1 MAELFIR
8 AVDLT
13 KAYGT
18 RTIIN
23 GLSITVSPHAR
34 VGLIG
39 ENGVGKS
46 TLLRLLAGVEEA
58 DSGTVRRPTR
68 TGLLWQ
74 EVPFEPTDTVDDL
87 IEHALAEV
95 RAIEQQLEAAASGLG
110 GGHDAASDNSAAYER
125 YSRALAAAE
134 AAQVWSVDARRATVI
149 AGLGLADVEVS
160 RRLDEISGGQRARL
174 ALAGLLLAKPEA
186 LVLDE
191 PTNHLDD
198 EAAAFLEQT
207 LRDWNGPVIFASHD
221 RAFLDAAATDL
232 VDLDPGRTTLPRRIG
247 AGTGVAGPVYS
258 VYLTEKAA
266 ERDRWAEQYETEQL
280 ELKHLRYGVAVTS
293 RQVTNFKPPSDHEKM
308 GYDFKTGR
316 IQKQVSRRVQNA
328 RRRLDELDAIQV
340 RKPPAPLE
348 FGGIPHGFSGADDS
362 GPLVQL
368 TAATVGDRLAIES
381 LAIRAD
387 RRLLVTGPNGAG
399 KSTLLGAL
407 SGRLALD
414 GGVRGTRRGLR
425 IGLLEQDV
433 RFADPR
439 RTGREV
445 YREVLGEECSERTPL
460 ACLGLVAPRDIDRPV
475 GLLSVGQQRRLA
487 LALIIAKPPHVFLLD
502 EPTNHLSLALA
513 EELERALGTY
523 PGAVVVASHD
533 RWLRRRWDADELRLV
548 GGRVARLA
556 G

>member
-1 MAELFIR
+1 MAEIYIR

-13 KAYGT
+13 RAYGT
-18 RTIIN
+18 RIIID
-23 GLSITVSPHAR
+23 GLSITVNPRAR
-34 VGLIG
+34 IGLIG

-58 DSGTVRRPTR
+58 DSGTVQRPAR

-74 EVPFEPTDTVDDL
+74 EVPFEPTNTVDDL
-87 IEHALAEV
+87 IEHALADV
-95 RAIEQQLEAAASGLG
+95 RAIEQQLA
-110 GGHDAASDNSAAYER
+110 DAASSLARNHGAASDDTTACEH

-134 AAQVWSVDARRATVI
+134 AAQVWSVDARRASVI
-149 AGLGLADVEVS
+149 AGLGLADVEES
-160 RRLDEISGGQRARL
+160 RRLDGISGGERARV

-198 EAAAFLEQT
+198 EAAVFLEQT
-207 LRDWNGPVIFASHD
+207 LRDWSGPVIFASHD
-221 RAFLDAAATDL
+221 RAFLDATATDL

-247 AGTGVAGPVYS
+247 VGTGVAGPVYS
-258 VYLTEKAA
+258 SYLTEKAA
-266 ERDRWAEQYETEQL
+266 ERDRRAEQYETEQQQL
-280 ELKHLRYGVAVTS
+280 RDLRYGVAVTS
-293 RQVTNFKPPSDHEKM
+293 RRVTNFKPPSDHEKM
-308 GYDFKTGR
+308 GYNLKTGR
-316 IQKQVSRRVQNA
+316 IHKQVSRRVQNT
-328 RRRLDELDAIQV
+328 RRRFDELDAIQV
-340 RKPPAPLE
+340 RKPRAPLD
-348 FGGIPHGFSGADDS
+348 FGGIPHGFSAADDS

-368 TAATVGDRLAIES
+368 SAVTVGDRLAIES
-381 LAIRAD
+381 LAIRAGQ
-387 RRLLVTGPNGAG
+387 RLLVTGPNGSG

-414 GGVRGTRRGLR
+414 GGVRGTRRGLS

-445 YREVLGEECSERTPL
+445 YREVLGEERSARTPL
-460 ACLGLVAPRDIDRPV
+460 ACLGLVAPWEIDRPV

-513 EELERALGTY
+513 GELEHALGTY
-523 PGAVVVASHD
+523 PGAVVIASHD
-533 RWLRRRWDADELRLV
+533 RWLRCRWDADELHLV
-548 GGRVARLA
+548 GGRVAQLA

>member
-1 MAELFIR
+1 MAELYIR

-18 RTIIN
+18 RTIID
-23 GLSITVSPHAR
+23 GLSITVSAR
-34 VGLIG
+34 ARIGLIG

-46 TLLRLLAGVEEA
+46 TLLRLLAGVEDA
-58 DSGTVRRPTR
+58 DSGTVQRPSR

-95 RAIEQQLEAAASGLG
+95 RAIEQQLA
-110 GGHDAASDNSAAYER
+110 DAASILANGHNAASDDTAAYEH
-125 YSRALAAAE
+125 YSRALAVAE
-134 AAQVWSVDARRATVI
+134 AAHVWSVDARRATVI
-149 AGLGLADVEVS
+149 AGLGLADVEGS
-160 RRLDEISGGQRARL
+160 RRLGEISGGQRARL

-198 EAAAFLEQT
+198 EAAVFLEQT
-207 LRDWNGPVIFASHD
+207 IRDWNGPVIFASHD
-221 RAFLDAAATDL
+221 RAFLDAAATDI

-247 AGTGVAGPVYS
+247 VGTGVAGPVYS
-258 VYLTEKAA
+258 AYLAEKAA
-266 ERDRWAEQYETEQL
+266 ERDRWAEQYETEQQ
-280 ELKHLRYGVAVTS
+280 ELKDLRYGVAVTS
-293 RQVTNFKPPSDHEKM
+293 RQVTNFNPPSDHEKM

-316 IQKQVSRRVQNA
+316 IQKQVSRRVQNT

-348 FGGIPHGFSGADDS
+348 FGGIPHGFSTADDS

-368 TAATVGDRLAIES
+368 SAATVGDRLAIES

-387 RRLLVTGPNGAG
+387 QRLLVTGPNGAG

-414 GGVRGTRRGLR
+414 GGTRATRRSLR

-445 YREVLGEECSERTPL
+445 YRAVLGEERSERTPL
-460 ACLGLVAPRDIDRPV
+460 ASLGLVAPRDIDRPV

-513 EELERALGTY
+513 GELEHALGSY
-523 PGAVVVASHD
+523 PGAVVIASHD
-533 RWLRRRWDADELRLV
+533 RWLRRRWDADELHLV
-548 GGRVARLA
+548 SGRVAQLA